1 MNRVDYKIFLEPG
14 LFSNIQQLQGFI
26 TINDTPR
33 LSNKDSGLKNHFQ
46 IIVNFS

>member
-14 LFSNIQQLQGFI
+14 LFGNRRQLQGFI
-26 TINDTPR
+26 IINDSPI
-33 LSNKDSGLKNHFQ
+33 LSNKDSGLKDHFQ